1 MIKLLSK
8 IVADKIAAGEVVDR
22 PLSIVKELVENSI
35 DSGASHI
42 TVEIKN
48 GGKSYIRVTDNGCGI
63 ERNDVTLA
71 FMRHATSKISEAE
84 DLGHI
89 MSLGF
94 RGEALASISAVSRVE
109 LITKREEEKT
119 GTKLLISGGEVDE
132 NGPVG
137 CPNGTTLVVS
147 NLFYNTPARLKFMK
161 SDSTEST
168 LIIDFISK
176 IALAYPEIIFRL
188 ISNGTNL
195 FTTPGK
201 GDRFNTVLT
210 VYSRDTGEG
219 LIPISAENQGVRME
233 GFVSKPSYNK
243 SNRKHQMFFI
253 NGRIISS
260 KVIETG
266 LEEAYFDKMFDGRF
280 PVAFLFI
287 WVDPSKVDVNI
298 HPNKKEVKFD
308 DDRFIREFI
317 SKEIRAVLNTK
328 KSIPEIK
335 VKMPES
341 RKNIEA
347 NEQVNIKQLLSTMR
361 ETEKFSDYAKSS
373 SLQEISTLEEKST
386 SKEISAMEEIS
397 TVDLNEFETRRE
409 NYQSF
414 PIDELN
420 LLGII
425 FGTYLIA
432 TLDNTFYMID
442 QHAAHERIF
451 YESLMKQYKNSDKSV
466 QKLLIPFIIN
476 VSYTVKENSYTW
488 LDLLTD
494 AGFEIEEFGSK
505 AYKISGVP
513 TFMTMQEAQDFITY
527 FIENISEDVDL
538 SNEKIIDKIISKSC
552 KSAIKAGDIIAISEA
567 QALISDLSAC
577 ENPYSCPHGRPTF
590 IKLTKYEIERMFKRV

>member
-35 DSGASHI
+35 DAGASHL

-63 ERNDVTLA
+63 DKNEVTLA

-89 MSLGF
+89 MTLGF

-109 LITKREEEKT
+109 LITKKREEKT
-119 GTKLLISGGEVDE
+119 GSRLVISGGEVEE
-132 NGPVG
+132 NVPVG
-137 CPNGTTLVVS
+137 CPDGTTLVVS
-147 NLFYNTPARLKFMK
+147 DLFYNTPARLKFMK

-176 IALAYPEIIFRL
+176 MALAYPEIIIRL

-195 FTTPGK
+195 FTTSGK

-219 LIPISAENQGVRME
+219 LIPVFVESESIRME
-233 GFVSKPSYNK
+233 GFVSKPSCSK
-243 SNRKHQMFFI
+243 TNRKHQIFFV
-253 NGRIISS
+253 NGRVISS
-260 KVIETG
+260 KVIEAG
-266 LEEAYFDKMFDGRF
+266 LEEAYFDKMFNGRF
-280 PVAFLFI
+280 PIAFLFI
-287 WVDPSKVDVNI
+287 WVDPSKVDANI
-298 HPNKKEVKFD
+298 HPNKKEVRFD
-308 DDRFIREFI
+308 DDRLIREFI

-335 VKMPES
+335 VKKPEIIKKS
-341 RKNIEA
+341 GGD
-347 NEQVNIKQLLSTMR
+347 EQVNIKQLLSTLR
-361 ETEKFSDYAKSS
+361 EKEDFPSYIEQYSS
-373 SLQEISTLEEKST
+373 
-386 SKEISAMEEIS
+386 EEIS
-397 TVDLNEFETRRE
+397 DEH
-409 NYQSF
+409 S
-414 PIDELN
+414 DELKTEGKKHQPFSMKELD

-425 FGTYLIA
+425 FGTYLVA
-432 TLDNTFYMID
+432 TLENIFYMID

-451 YESLMKQYKNSDKSV
+451 YENLMKQYKNNDKAV
-466 QKLLIPFIIN
+466 QKLLIPFMIN
-476 VSYTVKENSYTW
+476 VSHTVRESSYDW
-488 LDLLTD
+488 LDLLVD
-494 AGFEIEEFGSK
+494 AGFDIEEFGPKS
-505 AYKISGVP
+505 YKISGVP
-513 TFMTMQEAQDFITY
+513 TFMTIQEAQDFITY
-527 FIENISEDVDL
+527 FVENISEDIDL

-552 KSAIKAGDIIAISEA
+552 KSAIKAGDIITMEEA
-567 QALISDLSAC
+567 TALISDLSAC

-590 IKLTKYEIERMFKRV
+590 IKLSKYEIERMFKRV

>member
-1 MIKLLSK
+1 MIKLLNK

-35 DSGASHI
+35 DAGASHI

-48 GGKSYIRVTDNGCGI
+48 GGKSYIRVTDNGSGI
-63 ERNDVTLA
+63 YKNEVTLA

-89 MSLGF
+89 MTLGF

-109 LITKREEEKT
+109 LITKRGDEKT
-119 GTKLLISGGEVDE
+119 GSKLVISGGEIEE
-132 NGPVG
+132 NVPVG
-137 CPNGTTLVVS
+137 CPDGTTLVAS
-147 NLFYNTPARLKFMK
+147 DLFYNTPARLKFMK

-176 IALAYPEIIFRL
+176 IALAYPEVIIRL

-219 LIPISAENQGVRME
+219 LLPVYAESEFIRME
-233 GFVSKPSYNK
+233 GFVSKPSYSK
-243 SNRKHQMFFI
+243 TNRKHQIFFV
-253 NGRIISS
+253 NGRVISS

-298 HPNKKEVKFD
+298 HPNKKEVRFD
-308 DDRFIREFI
+308 DDRLIREFI
-317 SKEIRAVLNTK
+317 SKEIRAALNTK

-335 VKMPES
+335 SKKTEII
-341 RKNIEA
+341 KKTEGD
-347 NEQVNIKQLLSTMR
+347 EQVNIKQLLSTIR
-361 ETEKFSDYAKSS
+361 ETEKFPGYMEQSS
-373 SLQEISTLEEKST
+373 SE
-386 SKEISAMEEIS
+386 EISAGYSE
-397 TVDLNEFETRRE
+397 
-409 NYQSF
+409 
-414 PIDELN
+414 ELN
-420 LLGII
+420 TGEKKQQPFSINELDLLGVI
-425 FGTYLIA
+425 FGTYLVA
-432 TLDNTFYMID
+432 TLENTFYMID

-451 YESLMKQYKNSDKSV
+451 YEKLMKQYKNSDKAV
-466 QKLLIPFIIN
+466 QKLLIPFMIN
-476 VSYTVKENSYTW
+476 VSHTVKESSYDW
-488 LDLLTD
+488 LDLLVD
-494 AGFEIEEFGSK
+494 AGFDIEEFGPKS
-505 AYKISGVP
+505 YKISGVP
-513 TFMTMQEAQDFITY
+513 TFMTIQEARDFITY
-527 FIENISEDVDL
+527 FVENISEDIDL

-552 KSAIKAGDIIAISEA
+552 KSAIKAGDIITMGEA
-567 QALISDLSAC
+567 TALISDLSAC

-590 IKLTKYEIERMFKRV
+590 IKLSKYEIERMFKRV

>member
-35 DSGASHI
+35 DAGASHI

-63 ERNDVTLA
+63 YKNEVTIA

-89 MSLGF
+89 ITLGF

-109 LITKREEEKT
+109 LISKRGDEKT
-119 GTKLLISGGEVDE
+119 GSKLVISEGEIEE
-132 NGPVG
+132 NVPVG
-137 CPNGTTLVVS
+137 CPDGTTLVVS
-147 NLFYNTPARLKFMK
+147 DLFYNTPARLKFMK

-176 IALAYPEIIFRL
+176 MALAYPEIIIRL
-188 ISNGTNL
+188 INNGTNL

-219 LIPISAENQGVRME
+219 LIPVFAESEFIRME
-233 GFVSKPSYNK
+233 GFVSKPSYSK
-243 SNRKHQMFFI
+243 TNRKHQIFFV
-253 NGRIISS
+253 NGRVISS

-298 HPNKKEVKFD
+298 HPNKKEVRFD
-308 DDRFIREFI
+308 DDRLIREYI

-335 VKMPES
+335 VKKPEIIKKS
-341 RKNIEA
+341 EGE
-347 NEQVNIKQLLSTMR
+347 EQVNIKQLLSTLR
-361 ETEKFSDYAKSS
+361 EKEDFPSYIKQSS
-373 SLQEISTLEEKST
+373 I
-386 SKEISAMEEIS
+386 EEIS
-397 TVDLNEFETRRE
+397 DEYSDEFKIGEKKHQPFSINEL
-409 NYQSF
+409 
-414 PIDELN
+414 D
-420 LLGII
+420 LLGVI
-425 FGTYLIA
+425 FGTYLVA
-432 TLDNTFYMID
+432 TLENTFYMID

-451 YESLMKQYKNSDKSV
+451 YENLMKQYKNSDKAV
-466 QKLLIPFIIN
+466 QKLLIPFMIN
-476 VSYTVKENSYTW
+476 VSHTVKENSYTW
-488 LDLLTD
+488 LDLLAD
-494 AGFEIEEFGSK
+494 AGFDIEEFGLKS
-505 AYKISGVP
+505 YKISGVP
-513 TFMTMQEAQDFITY
+513 TFMTIQEAQDFITY
-527 FIENISEDVDL
+527 FVENISEDIDL
-538 SNEKIIDKIISKSC
+538 SNEKIIHKIISKSC
-552 KSAIKAGDIIAISEA
+552 KSAIKAGDIITMEEA
-567 QALISDLSAC
+567 TALISDLSAC

-590 IKLTKYEIERMFKRV
+590 IKLSKYEIERMFKRV

>member
-1 MIKLLSK
+1 MIKLLNK
-8 IVADKIAAGEVVDR
+8 IVSDKIAAGEVVDR

-35 DSGASHI
+35 DAGASHI

-48 GGKSYIRVTDNGCGI
+48 GGKSYIRVTDNGSGI
-63 ERNDVTLA
+63 YKNEVTLA

-89 MSLGF
+89 MTLGF

-109 LITKREEEKT
+109 LITKRGDEKT
-119 GTKLLISGGEVDE
+119 GSKLVISGGEIEGNV
-132 NGPVG
+132 PVG
-137 CPNGTTLVVS
+137 CPDGTTLVVS
-147 NLFYNTPARLKFMK
+147 DLFYNTPARLKFMK

-176 IALAYPEIIFRL
+176 IALAYPAIIIRL

-219 LIPISAENQGVRME
+219 LMPVSAESESIRME
-233 GFVSKPSYNK
+233 GFVSKPFYSK
-243 SNRKHQMFFI
+243 TNRKHQIFFV
-253 NGRIISS
+253 NGRVISS

-287 WVDPSKVDVNI
+287 WVDPTKVDVNI
-298 HPNKKEVKFD
+298 HPNKKEVRFD
-308 DDRFIREFI
+308 DDRLIREFI

-335 VKMPES
+335 AKKSEII
-341 RKNIEA
+341 KKTEGD
-347 NEQVNIKQLLSTMR
+347 EQVNIKQLLSTIR
-361 ETEKFSDYAKSS
+361 ETENFSGYIEQFSS
-373 SLQEISTLEEKST
+373 
-386 SKEISAMEEIS
+386 EEIYAGYS
-397 TVDLNEFETRRE
+397 EELRIGEKKQQPFLINEL
-409 NYQSF
+409 
-414 PIDELN
+414 D
-420 LLGII
+420 LLGVI

-432 TLDNTFYMID
+432 TLENTFYMID

-451 YESLMKQYKNSDKSV
+451 YENLMKQYKNSDKSV
-466 QKLLIPFIIN
+466 QKLLIPFMIN
-476 VSYTVKENSYTW
+476 VSHTVKESSYDW
-488 LDLLTD
+488 LDLLVD
-494 AGFEIEEFGSK
+494 AGFDIEEFGLKS
-505 AYKISGVP
+505 YKISGVP
-513 TFMTMQEAQDFITY
+513 TFMTIQEAQDFITY
-527 FIENISEDVDL
+527 FIENISEDIDL

-552 KSAIKAGDIIAISEA
+552 KSAIKAGDIITMEEA
-567 QALISDLSAC
+567 TALISDLSVC

-590 IKLTKYEIERMFKRV
+590 IKLSKYEIERMFKRV

>member
-8 IVADKIAAGEVVDR
+8 IVADKIAAGEVVER

-63 ERNDVTLA
+63 EKNDVSLA

-89 MSLGF
+89 MTLGF

-109 LITKREEEKT
+109 LITKREKEKT
-119 GTKLLISGGEVDE
+119 GTRLLISGGEVDG
-132 NGPVG
+132 NGPIG
-137 CPNGTTLVVS
+137 CPDGTTLVVS
-147 NLFYNTPARLKFMK
+147 DLFYNTPARLKFMK
-161 SDSTEST
+161 SDSTESA
-168 LIIDFISK
+168 IIIEFISK
-176 IALAYPEIIFRL
+176 MALAYPQIIFRL

-195 FTTPGK
+195 FTTQGK
-201 GDRFNTVLT
+201 GDRFNTILT
-210 VYSRDTGEG
+210 VYSRDTGDG
-219 LIPISAENQGVRME
+219 LIPISAENQGVRIE
-233 GFVSKPSYNK
+233 GFISKPSFNK
-243 SNRKHQMFFI
+243 SNRKHQIFFV

-260 KVIETG
+260 KVIEAG

-298 HPNKKEVKFD
+298 HPNKKEVKFE
-308 DDRFIREFI
+308 DDRFIRESL
-317 SKEIRAVLNTK
+317 SKEIRSVLNTK

-335 VKMPES
+335 VKMPEI
-341 RKNIEA
+341 RKNIET
-347 NEQVNIKQLLSTMR
+347 NEQVDIKQLLSIMR
-361 ETEKFSDYAKSS
+361 EAEKFPDYIASS
-373 SLQEISTLEEKST
+373 SSEEQ
-386 SKEISAMEEIS
+386 SA
-397 TVDLNEFETRRE
+397 VDLKELEKE
-409 NYQSF
+409 SEKYQSF

-432 TLDNTFYMID
+432 TFDNTFYMID

-451 YESLMKQYKNSDKSV
+451 YESLMKQHKNSDKSV

-476 VSYTVKENSYTW
+476 VSYTIKENSYTW
-488 LDLLTD
+488 LDLLID
-494 AGFEIEEFGSK
+494 SGFDIEEFGPK

-513 TFMTMQEAQDFITY
+513 TFMTIQEAQNFIGY
-527 FIENISEDVDL
+527 FIENISEDIDL
-538 SNEKIIDKIISKSC
+538 SNKKIIDKIISKSC
-552 KSAIKAGDIIAISEA
+552 KNAIKAGDIIGISEA
-567 QALISDLSAC
+567 QALISDLSTC